1 MEATPRRER
10 PLLAATAESLQ
21 SNHSPAQPDANKDMR
36 FPQQKEPQRLAH
48 TGQGRACLLLE
59 GKGKCRDRK
68 AELAPAGAGTE
79 REGSPSETVPLLA
92 CLRASRTGQGL
103 RREIRATGPSP
114 SDRDAFGEPEQR
126 SACPALPFNFTPGA
140 PPRFLKGWSCPPE
153 TINPIG
159 QIGVHKATRPATSE
173 HPRPHGP
180 SSPISQRAASVWP
193 TRGGGQSPAGTR
205 PWGWGL
211 LQGKLLTAA
220 VGSLCVQ
227 ATGRRS
233 FQSVS
238 PSS

>member
-1 MEATPRRER
+1 MEAASCRER
-10 PLLAATAESLQ
+10 PPLAATAESLQ
-21 SNHSPAQPDANKDMR
+21 SNHGLAQPDANKDMR
-36 FPQQKEPQRLAH
+36 FPQQTEPRGLAH
-48 TGQGRACLLLE
+48 TGQGRACLLPE
-59 GKGKCRDRK
+59 GKGEGRGQK
-68 AELAPAGAGTE
+68 AELAPAGTGTG
-79 REGSPSETVPLLA
+79 REGSPSETVLSLA

-103 RREIRATGPSP
+103 RREVRAAGPSP

-126 SACPALPFNFTPGA
+126 SAYPALPFNFTPGA
-140 PPRFLKGWSCPPE
+140 PPRLLKGWSCLPE

-159 QIGVHKATRPATSE
+159 QIGVHKAARPGTSE

-180 SSPISQRAASVWP
+180 RSPISQRAASVWP
-193 TRGGGQSPAGTR
+193 ARGGGQSPAVTR